1 MYQPQPAGLPSG
13 TIGGR
18 RQRSSVFFAPLWRAS
33 AAQAAWAFAAWA
45 VALLVPWWA
54 ATTLAQAYGVE
65 LRWAVSPS
73 LSWSLMAVFGVL
85 PLVVSA
91 VALAVLPRWLQ
102 PSVELART
110 ASLPARALAT
120 PLYLMFAGLPLALVG
135 LHLHTALAALGLA
148 LGAAGLAL
156 VAGRG
161 MVLMLESPS
170 RDRDHARVVV
180 LGLAVLAVAQWVAAV
195 ALALHAPL
203 VAQAAAALALWGGAA
218 LVLTTV
224 ALRQMPRF
232 AADVLPAQAAWH
244 SRALLAALS
253 LVLVLEAMLNAAQV
267 LSGGVLGQVP
277 SIVAAAVEAAASLLL
292 CWLALRWGLRA
303 SLARR
308 AEAHDDAGEPV
319 WARAGSQRLLAMG
332 HAGFAWAAA
341 ALGLQAVSHLT
352 LALSEGQLSLGAAPA
367 LALGLGTVASLSL
380 ALCTREAAR
389 SAGQPL
395 CAARWDGVLACV
407 LQAGAL
413 FAVLGALFPAKA
425 TALSLLALQFC
436 GLAAL
441 TWALRQRRR

>member
-1 MYQPQPAGLPSG
+1 M
-13 TIGGR
+13 
-18 RQRSSVFFAPLWRAS
+18 
-33 AAQAAWAFAAWA
+33 
-45 VALLVPWWA
+45 
-54 ATTLAQAYGVE
+54 
-65 LRWAVSPS
+65 RWAVSPS